1 MFEKAGVSG
10 EEYGRMMD
18 IILVNARGG
27 LKCGNGTGGGYKVTG
42 TPAVFVNDR
51 HINNSDFH
59 GETPE
64 IYHREYVDAV
74 VELLKAGER
83 CIFLPL
89 HSFCANNFI

>member
-1 MFEKAGVSG
+1 MS
-10 EEYGRMMD
+10 
-18 IILVNARGG
+18 GG
-27 LKCGNGTGGGYKVTG
+27 LKCGNGTGAGYKVTG
-42 TPAVFVNDR
+42 TPVVFVNDR

-83 CIFLPL
+83 CIFFLCI
-89 HSFCANNFI
+89 HSVRIILSDWSKEQCCKPD